1 MEVLLFDQNQETL
14 LDCNCLARCYPDAGR
29 DYRCQ
34 RVGFYG
40 RQTPLR
46 PSFSEPAGFCRLMGC
61 GKSFFHPLFTFE
73 TYNSLPFLGEPERS
87 AHRMTGRTAHGRG
100 LRVIAAFKL
109 LKAAALVAVG
119 VGALKLLHKDVA
131 AIAEH
136 WINMFQVDPRNHFI
150 NLLLAKLSILDDR
163 RLKELS
169 LGTFIYAG
177 IFLLEG
183 VGLALEKRWAEYFTI
198 ITTSSLLPIEI
209 YELARRASIGRC
221 LALGINLAVVAYL
234 IFELRRFPKKH

>member
-1 MEVLLFDQNQETL
+1 V
-14 LDCNCLARCYPDAGR
+14 
-29 DYRCQ
+29 
-34 RVGFYG
+34 
-40 RQTPLR
+40 
-46 PSFSEPAGFCRLMGC
+46 
-61 GKSFFHPLFTFE
+61 
-73 TYNSLPFLGEPERS
+73 
-87 AHRMTGRTAHGRG
+87 
-100 LRVIAAFKL
+100 FKL
-109 LKAAALVAVG
+109 LKAVALIAVG

-131 AIAEH
+131 VIAEH

-183 VGLALEKRWAEYFTI
+183 VGLALQKRWAEYFTI

-209 YELARRASIGRC
+209 YELARRVSISRC
-221 LALGINLAVVAYL
+221 LALAINLGVVAYL
-234 IFELRRFPKKH
+234 VFELRRFPKKH